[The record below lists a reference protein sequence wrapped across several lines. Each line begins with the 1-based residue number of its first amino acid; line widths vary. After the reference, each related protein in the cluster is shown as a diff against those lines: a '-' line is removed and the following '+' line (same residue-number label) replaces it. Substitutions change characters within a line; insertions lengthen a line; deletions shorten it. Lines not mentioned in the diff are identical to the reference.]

1 MNILQRLKTKRRLKY
16 IIIIAIL
23 ILQLI
28 ILLTINEGRNHI
40 LNKNI
45 LTEEEKEW
53 LSREGTLIYGA
64 DNNAPPLR
72 FVDESDGRYKGV
84 VVDYMSVL
92 SLELGVNIDVHP
104 LLWEN
109 ALQSLKD
116 GDTDMCDMFISDKRS
131 ELFFFSD
138 PIYNLRAV
146 VVTRGEDKPLEKMT
160 FASQMGDYANEWLLE
175 NYPDLDIVF
184 VDNIGSAIDLLLRG
198 EVDAVAGDEPVVL
211 YHLKNKKAGDKLHIM
226 DKPLYE
232 KGVVFAIPKSKPELL
247 PILNKGIAA
256 IKESGQLENIQQK
269 WFGISAP
276 IVQIPDYSKKIR
288 YFVIGLGILVL
299 IVIGMITWNYL
310 LKNEVD
316 KRTREVINSKNDL
329 QTTFDGMSEYIVL
342 FDLDLRVVNINKSL
356 ITFLEESKENLIGN
370 CYDKVLK
377 NFSSTDLHK
386 IISDTL
392 NEETSF
398 EKELVLQNNY
408 FIVRTYPLKNTLG
421 KMKNILVVIQNITK
435 EKLSERQILQK
446 NKMAAIGQLAAGMG
460 HEIRNPLGIIRNH
473 SYILSSISKDEN
485 INRSLKYI
493 DAAVERASK
502 IIENILEFSRLTDGS
517 KDRFNIY
524 ELISKL
530 LDLEKKTLMK
540 RNIKYNL
547 NCDENLMINSNK
559 ESLKHIL
566 INLLSN
572 AIDAIEENGSIDIIA
587 FKEDNDITLRIED
600 TGKGLGSEEI
610 DNIFNPFYTTKD
622 PDKGTG
628 LGLYI
633 VYNEVKKL
641 NGDITVSSSKG
652 EKTVFEIMLPFDGE
666 RMVV

>member
-1 MNILQRLKTKRRLKY
+1 MKIGRRLKY
-16 IIIIAIL
+16 ITVIVFFV
-23 ILQLI
+23 LQLI
-28 ILLTINEGRNHI
+28 ILFTINDGRNYV
-40 LNKNI
+40 LNKTI
-45 LTEEEKEW
+45 LTKEEKDW
-53 LSREGTLIYGA
+53 LNKEGTLIYGA

-72 FVDESDGRYKGV
+72 FVNKKDGRYKGV
-84 VVDYMSVL
+84 VIDYMSVL

-109 ALQSLKD
+109 ALESLKN
-116 GDTDMCDMFISDKRS
+116 GETDLCDMFMSEKRS
-131 ELFFFSD
+131 EFFLFSD

-146 VVTRGEDKPLEKMT
+146 VVTRGEDKPIEEMT
-160 FASQMGDYANEWLLE
+160 FACQKGDYVNEWLLQ
-175 NYPDLDIVF
+175 NYPDLNIVF
-184 VDNIGSAIDLLLRG
+184 VDDVGSALDLLLRG
-198 EVDAVAGDEPVVL
+198 DVDAVAGDEPVVL
-211 YHLKNKKAGDKLHIM
+211 YQLKNKEVGEKLHIM
-226 DKPLYE
+226 NEPLYE
-232 KGVVFAIPKSKPELL
+232 KEVVFAIPKSKPKLL

-288 YFVIGLGILVL
+288 YFVVGLGILAL
-299 IVIGMITWNYL
+299 IVIAMITWNYL

-329 QTTFDGMSEYIVL
+329 QITFDGMSEYIVL

-356 ITFLEESKENLIGN
+356 ITFLGRSKENLIGN
-370 CYDKVLK
+370 YYNKVLS
-377 NFSSTDLHK
+377 NFNSNDLLHMIAK
-386 IISDTL
+386 TL
-392 NEETSF
+392 EEENSF
-398 EKELVLQNNY
+398 EKELILQNNY
-408 FIVRTYPLKNTLG
+408 FIVRTYPLKNTVG
-421 KMKNILVVIQNITK
+421 RMKNILVVIQNITK

-473 SYILSSISKDEN
+473 SYILRSISNDEK
-485 INRSLKYI
+485 IDRSLNYI
-493 DAAVERASK
+493 DSAVERASK
-502 IIENILEFSRLTDGS
+502 IIENILEFSRLTDGL
-517 KDRFNIY
+517 KDWFNLY

-530 LDLEKKTLMK
+530 LELESKTLMK
-540 RNIKYNL
+540 RNIKYYL
-547 NCDENLMINSNK
+547 DCKENLMINSNK

-587 FKEDNDITLRIED
+587 YKKDNNVFLRIED
-600 TGKGLGSEEI
+600 TGKGLSDEEI
-610 DNIFNPFYTTKD
+610 ENIFNPFYTTKD

-641 NGDITVSSSKG
+641 NGDINVSSFNGK
-652 EKTVFEIMLPFDGE
+652 KTVFEVVLPFDGE
-666 RMVV
+666 RMMV